1 MGTCSDPKT
10 CFTNALRKIQKSNY
24 RLECEAVK
32 PQICETVT
40 RAKIAFSGKCTPPG
54 CPITDGFKIDVCPC
68 QQSDQCFD
76 GESCSASKECPCT
89 SVDCPALSP
98 QVSFLKD
105 VKKDECGCSGDTPC
119 LLDFQRPTCDVC
131 NGRKD
136 KPRKLILRWVA
147 TAGTKSSV
155 MFASV
160 NNCVMPTKLT
170 SNSDSNEVVLGC
182 GASKLPTDLYF
193 KVDGATGYLHASCSQ
208 PLNIGDVIY
217 QVPNKGSLILVGFQS
232 ISGRTESACGRPTQT
247 CGPRTASKPSVK
259 CSAGITVPKLTSKN
273 GVPLRINSDGSIQ
286 YLWGKSQSRNMLST
300 DQIEY
305 IGVSC
310 DGEKVKGKVVI
321 TLDMPKTEPKP
332 ADDQK
337 AWKLVGAE
345 TACDT
350 SAGEV
355 YLEGSSKFLTT
366 LAQCKKL
373 CTDSTHCQSITFF
386 TSGWCA
392 LFSTPCVRTKKSTK
406 AKAFHLTSY
415 LVKPGER
422 SAGYGAAQE
431 DVGHNVT
438 HKDATDVGTIDTEA
452 EASANLKGFVSDDGS
467 ITVGSPFS
475 VVAIAVLCSVF
486 AVAGF
491 N

>member
-10 CFTNALRKIQKSNY
+10 CFTNALRKIQRNNY

-170 SNSDSNEVVLGC
+170 SNSDSDEVVLDA
-182 GASKLPTDLYF
+182 ASCFGYGNKLPTDLYF
-193 KVDGATGYLHASCSQ
+193 KVDGASGYLHASCSQ

-217 QVPNKGSLILVGFQS
+217 Q
-232 ISGRTESACGRPTQT
+232 
-247 CGPRTASKPSVK
+247 
-259 CSAGITVPKLTSKN
+259 
-273 GVPLRINSDGSIQ
+273 
-286 YLWGKSQSRNMLST
+286 
-300 DQIEY
+300 
-305 IGVSC
+305 
-310 DGEKVKGKVVI
+310 
-321 TLDMPKTEPKP
+321 
-332 ADDQK
+332 
-337 AWKLVGAE
+337 
-345 TACDT
+345 
-350 SAGEV
+350 
-355 YLEGSSKFLTT
+355 
-366 LAQCKKL
+366 
-373 CTDSTHCQSITFF
+373 
-386 TSGWCA
+386 
-392 LFSTPCVRTKKSTK
+392 
-406 AKAFHLTSY
+406 
-415 LVKPGER
+415 
-422 SAGYGAAQE
+422 
-431 DVGHNVT
+431 
-438 HKDATDVGTIDTEA
+438 
-452 EASANLKGFVSDDGS
+452 
-467 ITVGSPFS
+467 
-475 VVAIAVLCSVF
+475 
-486 AVAGF
+486 
-491 N
+491 